1 MKGLTE
7 LIVAG
12 CILFGLLLTP
22 LIFSTLDFISGT
34 RKARLRGERITSD
47 GWRRTVK
54 KVACYYNLLFALVV
68 VDCMHMGCSWFL
80 NSYYDY
86 HIPTFPFVT
95 LGGALFIAAIEIRSI
110 REKAE
115 HKVKKEL
122 SDVALLAV
130 EIAKYKDTPAEAAK
144 AIADYFNASGKKE

>member
-1 MKGLTE
+1 MTE

-22 LIFSTLDFISGT
+22 LVFSILDFISGV
-34 RKARLRGERITSD
+34 RKARRS
-47 GWRRTVK
+47 VK
-54 KVACYYNLLFALVV
+54 KVAGYYNLLLALVV

-95 LGGALFIAAIEIRSI
+95 LAGAFFVAAIEIKSI

-115 HKVKKEL
+115 DKVKKEL
-122 SDVALLAV
+122 TDVALLAV

-144 AIADYFNASGKKE
+144 AIADYFNGTSKKE